1 LYEAFFNKNGSKG
14 KKKDLSEE
22 FTFVEQGVYEGLKSI
37 LFLPAFFIGFLLA
50 FLRLTEEVIGMNV
63 NPVWI
68 EDEVVEESEGVGVKL
83 SKVKKDVVGDYV
95 AAIRLLDFED
105 QAQISVGILAFI
117 AERLRVED
125 RSSFLKDIQEHVMSV
140 VHRADT
146 LREEQM
152 RKTLADLG

>member
-1 LYEAFFNKNGSKG
+1 
-14 KKKDLSEE
+14 
-22 FTFVEQGVYEGLKSI
+22 
-37 LFLPAFFIGFLLA
+37 
-50 FLRLTEEVIGMNV
+50 MNV

-83 SKVKKDVVGDYV
+83 SEVKKDVVGDYV

-125 RSSFLKDIQEHVMSV
+125 RLLFLKDIQEHVMSV

>member
-1 LYEAFFNKNGSKG
+1 
-14 KKKDLSEE
+14 
-22 FTFVEQGVYEGLKSI
+22 
-37 LFLPAFFIGFLLA
+37 
-50 FLRLTEEVIGMNV
+50 MNV

-68 EDEVVEESEGVGVKL
+68 EDEASEGIGVKL
-83 SKVKKDVVGDYV
+83 SEVKKDVVGDYV

-117 AERLRVED
+117 AERIRVED
-125 RSSFLKDIQEHVMSV
+125 RSSFLKDIQGHVMSV